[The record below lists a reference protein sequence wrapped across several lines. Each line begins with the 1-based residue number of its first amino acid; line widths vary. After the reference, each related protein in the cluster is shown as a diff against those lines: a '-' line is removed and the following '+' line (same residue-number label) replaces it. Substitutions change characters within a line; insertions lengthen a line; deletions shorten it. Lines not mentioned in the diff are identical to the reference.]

1 MTLTTQQIRK
11 LRSLAHHL
19 KPVVMIGDKGINDN
33 ILTELD
39 RALEHHEL
47 IKVTI
52 AGASKDERRA
62 LTDELCQASN
72 AILVQLIGRISI
84 LYRPSK
90 EAKQNIL

>member
-47 IKVTI
+47 IKIRI

-62 LTDELCQASN
+62 LSNEICQASN
-72 AILVQLIGRISI
+72 ATLIQLIGNITI
-84 LYRPSK
+84 LYRRSK
-90 EAKQNIL
+90 EPKIMIK

>member
-19 KPVVMIGDKGINDN
+19 KPVVMISEKGINDN

-84 LYRPSK
+84 LYRHSK
-90 EAKQNIL
+90 EVKQNIL

>member
-1 MTLTTQQIRK
+1 MTLTTQQIRH

-33 ILTELD
+33 IIAELD
-39 RALEHHEL
+39 RALEYHEL

-62 LTDELCQASN
+62 LTNELCLASH

-84 LYRPSK
+84 LYRPNK
-90 EAKQNIL
+90 EAKIKI